1 MKQSKDPF
9 EIAIEIALIAFIY
22 GAMLLSFVYV
32 LKTYFIAKPTNTTM
46 HQPEPTEQYTDSLV
60 CPD

>member
-1 MKQSKDPF
+1 MKLRKDPF

-22 GAMLLSFVYV
+22 GAMLLYT
-32 LKTYFIAKPTNTTM
+32 LKTYFIAQPTHTTM
-46 HQPEPTEQYTDSLV
+46 HQPEPTEQYADSLV